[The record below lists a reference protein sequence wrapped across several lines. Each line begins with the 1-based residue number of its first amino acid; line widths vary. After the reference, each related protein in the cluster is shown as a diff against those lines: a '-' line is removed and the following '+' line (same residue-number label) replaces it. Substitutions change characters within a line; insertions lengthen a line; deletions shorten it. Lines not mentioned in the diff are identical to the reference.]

1 VSAIRRP
8 VFWLTA
14 VLVVVADFVTKRM
27 AMADL
32 AYGISRDVIGD
43 VLRFTL
49 VFNQGAA
56 FGTTVGESSRWIF
69 TALAAVI
76 LFVLIRMAHQAS
88 PAERWK
94 LLSLGLVCGGA
105 LGNLIDRLRWS
116 NGVVDFVDVGIG
128 EHRFWVFNVAD
139 SAVSVGAVLLV
150 LVLWAEER
158 RSHARRPDTP
168 AVE

>member
-1 VSAIRRP
+1 
-8 VFWLTA
+8 
-14 VLVVVADFVTKRM
+14 M
-27 AMADL
+27 AMSTLDYGL
-32 AYGISRDVIGD
+32 ARNVLGD
-43 VLRFTL
+43 WVRFTL
-49 VFNQGAA
+49 VFNKGAA

-94 LLSLGLVCGGA
+94 LLALGMVCGGA
-105 LGNLIDRLRWS
+105 LGNLVDRLRWT
-116 NGVVDFVDVGIG
+116 NGVVDFIDVGIG
-128 EHRFWVFNVAD
+128 VHRFWVFNVAD

-158 RSHARRPDTP
+158 RNARRTDTP
-168 AVE
+168 PAVIE

>member
-1 VSAIRRP
+1 M
-8 VFWLTA
+8 
-14 VLVVVADFVTKRM
+14 LVVIADYFSKRM

-32 AYGISRDVIGD
+32 VYGMQRDVIGSW
-43 VLRFTL
+43 VRFTL
-49 VFNQGAA
+49 VFNRGAA

-69 TALAAVI
+69 TALALAI
-76 LFVLIRMAHQAS
+76 LVVLIRMAHQAS

-94 LLSLGLVCGGA
+94 LLALGMVCGGA
-105 LGNLIDRLRWS
+105 FGNLIDRVRWMH
-116 NGVVDFVDVGIG
+116 GVVDFIDVGIG

-158 RSHARRPDTP
+158 RSSAARPDS
-168 AVE
+168 AILE

>member
-1 VSAIRRP
+1 
-8 VFWLTA
+8 
-14 VLVVVADFVTKRM
+14 VLVVVADFLTKRM
-27 AMADL
+27 AISALDYGMARNVL
-32 AYGISRDVIGD
+32 GD
-43 VLRFTL
+43 WLRFTL
-49 VFNQGAA
+49 VFNKGAA

-76 LFVLIRMAHQAS
+76 LIVLIRMAHQAS

-94 LLSLGLVCGGA
+94 LLALGMVCGGA
-105 LGNLIDRLRWS
+105 LGNLIDRLRWTK
-116 NGVVDFVDVGIG
+116 GVVDFIDVGIG

-158 RSHARRPDTP
+158 HNARRAETPP
-168 AVE
+168 AVVE